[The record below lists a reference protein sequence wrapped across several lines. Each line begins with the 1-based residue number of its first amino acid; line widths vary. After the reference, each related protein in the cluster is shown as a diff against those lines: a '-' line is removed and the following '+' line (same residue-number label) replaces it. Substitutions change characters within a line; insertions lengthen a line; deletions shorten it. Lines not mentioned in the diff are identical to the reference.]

1 MQHDEVVALAAEL
14 FARVPAAGKAPVVR
28 TRPTFVPREAR
39 QHVQDD
45 PRVDSASFAI
55 AFEAP
60 HWQHPDAV
68 PFMVLQSL
76 LGSWDGA
83 SAAGTDS
90 HSHLVRK
97 FAKTLLVRSFST
109 YHSAYS
115 DTGLFGCYVSC
126 DPHNAREALRLL
138 GAELGS
144 LAADGGIT
152 VDALELAKTQ
162 VKVNL
167 MAALDTSSMVAE
179 DIGRQVLV
187 YGRRVHPMEM
197 VRRVEAVDVG
207 AVVNCLRRY
216 VRGKPHALSAYGC
229 LEEFPD
235 EEEVARLL
243 LPATAADGG
252 VAEVA
257 TSTTAQSRDL

>member
-1 MQHDEVVALAAEL
+1 MHASCAVGDS
-14 FARVPAAGKAPVVR
+14 ARVLKAVG
-28 TRPTFVPREAR
+28 E
-39 QHVQDD
+39 
-45 PRVDSASFAI
+45 
-55 AFEAP
+55 
-60 HWQHPDAV
+60 
-68 PFMVLQSL
+68 
-76 LGSWDGA
+76 
-83 SAAGTDS
+83 
-90 HSHLVRK
+90 
-97 FAKTLLVRSFST
+97 
-109 YHSAYS
+109 
-115 DTGLFGCYVSC
+115 
-126 DPHNAREALRLL
+126 
-138 GAELGS
+138 ELGR
-144 LAADGGIT
+144 LATDGYLTAD
-152 VDALELAKTQ
+152 VLELAKTQ